1 MWMWWKLA
9 PARSLEAWEERLGG
23 EPNLVL
29 KLPPGGRSV
38 RIEVYCHSAAAA
50 DGLHRRF
57 GGRVRRVAQGEWTV
71 PAVTR
76 PPVKVRD
83 RLLVVAD
90 AGRGG
95 VGRWQREYPG
105 REVVVI
111 PAERAFGTGE
121 HATTASCLRL
131 LVDIARE
138 RGWAGRR
145 ATGGRKPSPGR
156 ARDRA
161 GEAVADLGTGTGVL
175 AVAARRLGAGSV
187 WACDSD
193 PQAVVVARR
202 NVARNRVERVEVVAC
217 DVLRWQ
223 PPRRF
228 EVVVANLFSDVLIEA
243 MPVLAA
249 ALAPGGDLVVSG
261 ILRSQAW
268 PVVVA
273 AAGHGLGFHRAVRH
287 GKWLTARGGWLAHA
301 AP

>member
-95 VGRWQREYPG
+95 VG
-105 REVVVI
+105 
-111 PAERAFGTGE
+111 
-121 HATTASCLRL
+121 
-131 LVDIARE
+131 
-138 RGWAGRR
+138 
-145 ATGGRKPSPGR
+145 GGRMMEGGCGV
-156 ARDRA
+156 AGITLAFRA
-161 GEAVADLGTGTGVL
+161 GF
-175 AVAARRLGAGSV
+175 R
-187 WACDSD
+187 
-193 PQAVVVARR
+193 
-202 NVARNRVERVEVVAC
+202 
-217 DVLRWQ
+217 
-223 PPRRF
+223 
-228 EVVVANLFSDVLIEA
+228 
-243 MPVLAA
+243 
-249 ALAPGGDLVVSG
+249 
-261 ILRSQAW
+261 
-268 PVVVA
+268 
-273 AAGHGLGFHRAVRH
+273 
-287 GKWLTARGGWLAHA
+287 
-301 AP
+301 